1 MDNYNYNGFPATY
14 QPNYYYSPTATQPIY
29 NPRSYWLNN
38 STAVPSYQQQQQQ
51 NVQQATNNNL
61 MVWVQGEA
69 GAKAYALP
77 PNTTLPLW
85 DSEAQVIYIKSVD
98 ASGKPTM
105 TILDYVDRNAP
116 DQSDKQSVEFA
127 TKEQLDS
134 LNEQFAVIND
144 KLNNLGKFATKEQF
158 NSISGHLNDLG
169 SQIED
174 IENRITSFSKP
185 QQSSNTN
192 NNRRGNK

>member
-1 MDNYNYNGFPATY
+1 MDNYTYNGFPATY

-29 NPRSYWLNN
+29 SPRNWQQYNT
-38 STAVPSYQQQQQQ
+38 TALPSYQQQQQTQ
-51 NVQQATNNNL
+51 SAQQASNNS

-69 GAKAYALP
+69 GAKAYSLP

-116 DQSDKQSVEFA
+116 AENDESHTEYV
-127 TKEQLDS
+127 TKEQLDT
-134 LNEQFAVIND
+134 LNSQFAIINE
-144 KLNNLGKFATKEQF
+144 KLNGLGKYVTKDQLE
-158 NSISGHLNDLG
+158 SINIHLDDLG
-169 SQIED
+169 SQVDD
-174 IENRITSFSKP
+174 IENRIISLGKP
-185 QQSSNTN
+185 QQNTT